1 MKTIFSTW
9 IFLLCAQSSYAAE
22 NLILISVDGLR
33 WQETFTGAD
42 KDLIE
47 NKDFV
52 KDSEKLKQDLWRN
65 SAEERRKTLMPFL
78 WDTIIP
84 NGVII
89 GNRATGS
96 LMDVANP
103 WYFSYPGYNEMLT
116 GAADPEINS
125 NKKIANKNV
134 TFLEWAN
141 NQSQYKGKVAAF
153 GSWDVFPYILNTER
167 SQLPVNA
174 GFMPAEGKTLTA
186 KENFLNELQTEVPS
200 PWDNVRLDAFTY
212 GFAAEYIKREQ
223 PSIIYISLGETDDF
237 AHDGDYDHYLYSAQ
251 RDDAFIG
258 KLWALL
264 QSLPQYKNNTNLLI
278 TSDHGRG
285 KTAADWQH
293 HASKRAVE
301 VYMKDLS
308 ETYPNGVEGSQST
321 WFAAMGPDIRSA
333 GEIKPK
339 NTIHLQQVTATA
351 LRTLGINPE
360 DFSAAAAPAITEA
373 LK

>member
-1 MKTIFSTW
+1 MKTIFSTL

-52 KDSEKLKQDLWRN
+52 KDSERLKQDLWRDN
-65 SAEERRKTLMPFL
+65 AEERRKTLMPFL
-78 WDTIIP
+78 WNTIIP

-125 NKKIANKNV
+125 NKKVPNKNV

-200 PWDNVRLDAFTY
+200 P
-212 GFAAEYIKREQ
+212 
-223 PSIIYISLGETDDF
+223 
-237 AHDGDYDHYLYSAQ
+237 
-251 RDDAFIG
+251 
-258 KLWALL
+258 
-264 QSLPQYKNNTNLLI
+264 
-278 TSDHGRG
+278 
-285 KTAADWQH
+285 
-293 HASKRAVE
+293 
-301 VYMKDLS
+301 
-308 ETYPNGVEGSQST
+308 
-321 WFAAMGPDIRSA
+321 
-333 GEIKPK
+333 
-339 NTIHLQQVTATA
+339 
-351 LRTLGINPE
+351 
-360 DFSAAAAPAITEA
+360 
-373 LK
+373 